1 MLLKL
6 ATKEKMNSLNQ
17 LFQEILH
24 SEKTFNDRL
33 NYLKECKNK
42 QCKYYSVMISIIII
56 VNVQIESSQR
66 DLLRAREV
74 TSSLEGQRIIKT
86 QSLVDSQLRYQL
98 IQVKG
103 KALDEKKK
111 ELESK
116 VKDLEN
122 ELVKI

>member
-1 MLLKL
+1 M
-6 ATKEKMNSLNQ
+6 
-17 LFQEILH
+17 
-24 SEKTFNDRL
+24 
-33 NYLKECKNK
+33 
-42 QCKYYSVMISIIII
+42 
-56 VNVQIESSQR
+56 QIESAQR

>member
-1 MLLKL
+1 M
-6 ATKEKMNSLNQ
+6 
-17 LFQEILH
+17 
-24 SEKTFNDRL
+24 
-33 NYLKECKNK
+33 
-42 QCKYYSVMISIIII
+42 
-56 VNVQIESSQR
+56 NVQIESAQR